1 MAKTKNP
8 PYEGV
13 VEYGHGH
20 EHCWNGD
27 PDTPNAISR
36 LRYHEM
42 FLPKIV
48 ERIRKTAPPGADL
61 TSWKY

>member
-1 MAKTKNP
+1 MIRLNQILVADWELT
-8 PYEGV
+8 
-13 VEYGHGH
+13 
-20 EHCWNGD
+20 CWNGD

-36 LRYHEM
+36 LRYHEL

-61 TSWKY
+61 TSWVY